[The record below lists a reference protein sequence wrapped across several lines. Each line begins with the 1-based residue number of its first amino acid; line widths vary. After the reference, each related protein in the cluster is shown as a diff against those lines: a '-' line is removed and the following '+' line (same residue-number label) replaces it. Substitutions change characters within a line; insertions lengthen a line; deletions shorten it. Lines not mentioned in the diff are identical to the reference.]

1 MEKKKISVSKT
12 ARYFQSGSISNKT
25 KNVWFVFH
33 GYGMLSEFFIKKFD
47 CILNDSTVVIA
58 PEASNRFYLEN
69 NYYRVGAS
77 WMTKL
82 DKEKDI
88 EDNISYIQTLYSK
101 IVDEIGHT
109 NFKLNTLGFS
119 QGGATLVRWIMSN
132 SINIDSLIL
141 WGSDIP
147 KDCLTEEKKSRW
159 NSIDVKLVIGNQDEY
174 INEENKQKVIDLIR
188 SYGLKYELIAYE
200 GSHKII
206 EKELEKIAA
215 GL

>member
-1 MEKKKISVSKT
+1 MKKQISIPKTHKYSQLGEFSEKT
-12 ARYFQSGSISNKT
+12 NT
-25 KNVWFVFH
+25 VWIVLH
-33 GYGMLSEFFIKKFD
+33 GYGMLSEFFIKKFE

-58 PEASNRFYLEN
+58 PEGSNRFYLEN

-88 EDNISYIQTLYSK
+88 EDNMSFIQTLYSNA
-101 IVDEIGHT
+101 VDEIGHT

-119 QGGATLVRWIMSN
+119 QGGATLTRWIMSN
-132 SINIDSLIL
+132 SITIDSLIL

-147 KDCLTEEKKSRW
+147 KDCLTSEKKSRW
-159 NSIDVKLVIGNQDEY
+159 SSIDVKLVIGNQDEY
-174 INEENKQKVIDLIR
+174 INEENKQKVIDLIS
-188 SYGLKYELIAYE
+188 SYGLKYELVAYE

>member
-1 MEKKKISVSKT
+1 MKKQISIVKTYKYSQLGEFSK
-12 ARYFQSGSISNKT
+12 KT
-25 KNVWFVFH
+25 NTVWIVLH
-33 GYGMLSEFFIKKFD
+33 GYGMLSEYFIKKFE
-47 CILNDSTVVIA
+47 CILNDRTVVIA
-58 PEASNRFYLEN
+58 PEGSNRFYLEN

-88 EDNISYIQTLYSK
+88 EDNISFIQTLYSN
-101 IVDEIGHT
+101 IIDEIGHT

-132 SINIDSLIL
+132 SITIDSLIL

-147 KDCLTEEKKSRW
+147 KDCLTKEKKSRW
-159 NSIDVKLVIGNQDEY
+159 SLIDVKLVIGNQDEY
-174 INEENKQKVIDLIR
+174 INEENKQKVIDLIS
-188 SYGLKYELIAYE
+188 SYGLKYELVEYE

>member
-1 MEKKKISVSKT
+1 MKKQISIPKTHKYSQLGEFSEKT
-12 ARYFQSGSISNKT
+12 NT
-25 KNVWFVFH
+25 VWIVLH
-33 GYGMLSEFFIKKFD
+33 GYGMLSEFFIKKFE

-58 PEASNRFYLEN
+58 PEGSNRFYLEN

-88 EDNISYIQTLYSK
+88 EDNISFIQTLYSNA
-101 IVDEIGHT
+101 VDEIGHT

-132 SINIDSLIL
+132 SITIDSLIL

-147 KDCLTEEKKSRW
+147 KDCLTSEKKSRW
-159 NSIDVKLVIGNQDEY
+159 SSIDVKLVIGNQDEY
-174 INEENKQKVIDLIR
+174 INEENKQKVIDLIN
-188 SYGLKYELIAYE
+188 SYELKYKLVEYE

-215 GL
+215 EL

>member
-1 MEKKKISVSKT
+1 MKKQISIPKTHKYSQIGEFSK
-12 ARYFQSGSISNKT
+12 KT
-25 KNVWFVFH
+25 NTVWIVLH

-58 PEASNRFYLEN
+58 PEGSNRFYLES

-101 IVDEIGHT
+101 IADEIGHT

-159 NSIDVKLVIGNQDEY
+159 SSIDVKLVIGNQDEY
-174 INEENKQKVIDLIR
+174 INEENKQKVIDLIS
-188 SYGLKYELIAYE
+188 SYGLKYELVAYE

>member
-1 MEKKKISVSKT
+1 MKKQIYIPKTHKYSQLGECSKKTESVW
-12 ARYFQSGSISNKT
+12 I
-25 KNVWFVFH
+25 VLH
-33 GYGMLSEFFIKKFD
+33 GYGMLSEYFIKKFE
-47 CILNDSTVVIA
+47 CIMNDRTVVIA
-58 PEASNRFYLEN
+58 PEGNNRFYLEN

-88 EDNISYIQTLYSK
+88 EDNISFIQTLYSN
-101 IVDEIGHT
+101 IIDEIGHS

-132 SINIDSLIL
+132 SINVDSLIL

-147 KDCLTEEKKSRW
+147 KDCLIEEKKSRW
-159 NSIDVKLVIGNQDEY
+159 NSIDVKLVIGSQDEY
-174 INEENKQKVIDLIR
+174 INEENKQKVINLIN
-188 SYGLKYELIAYE
+188 SYELKYKLVEYE

-206 EKELEKIAA
+206 EKELEKIASE
-215 GL
+215 L

>member
-1 MEKKKISVSKT
+1 MKKQISIPKTHKYSQLGEFSK
-12 ARYFQSGSISNKT
+12 KT
-25 KNVWFVFH
+25 NTVWIVLH
-33 GYGMLSEFFIKKFD
+33 GYGMLSEFFIKKFE

-58 PEASNRFYLEN
+58 PEGSNRFYLEN

-88 EDNISYIQTLYSK
+88 EDNISFIQTLYLN
-101 IVDEIGHT
+101 IVDEIGHS

-132 SINIDSLIL
+132 NITIDSLIL

-159 NSIDVKLVIGNQDEY
+159 SSIDVKLVIGNQDEY
-174 INEENKQKVIDLIR
+174 INEENKQKVIDLIN
-188 SYGLKYELIAYE
+188 SYGLKYELVEYE

>member
-1 MEKKKISVSKT
+1 MKKQISIVKTHKYSQLGEFSK
-12 ARYFQSGSISNKT
+12 KT
-25 KNVWFVFH
+25 NTVWIVLH
-33 GYGMLSEFFIKKFD
+33 GYGMLSEYFIKKFE
-47 CILNDSTVVIA
+47 CILNDRTVVIA
-58 PEASNRFYLEN
+58 PEGSNRFYLEN

-88 EDNISYIQTLYSK
+88 EDNISFIQTLYSN
-101 IVDEIGHT
+101 IIDEIGHT

-132 SINIDSLIL
+132 SITIDSLIL

-147 KDCLTEEKKSRW
+147 KDCLTKEKKSRW
-159 NSIDVKLVIGNQDEY
+159 SLIDVKLVIGNQDEY
-174 INEENKQKVIDLIR
+174 INEKNKQKVIDLIS
-188 SYGLKYELIAYE
+188 SYGLKYELVEYE

>member
-1 MEKKKISVSKT
+1 MKKQISIPKTHKYSQLGEFSK
-12 ARYFQSGSISNKT
+12 KT
-25 KNVWFVFH
+25 NTVWIVLH
-33 GYGMLSEFFIKKFD
+33 GYGMLSEFFIKKFE

-58 PEASNRFYLEN
+58 PEGSNRFYLEN

-88 EDNISYIQTLYSK
+88 EDNISFIQTLYSK
-101 IVDEIGHT
+101 IIVEIGHT

-132 SINIDSLIL
+132 NINIDSLIL

-147 KDCLTEEKKSRW
+147 KDCLTNEKKSRW
-159 NSIDVKLVIGNQDEY
+159 SSIDVKLVIGNQDEY
-174 INEENKQKVIDLIR
+174 INEENKQKVIDLIS
-188 SYGLKYELIAYE
+188 SYGLKYELVAYE

-206 EKELEKIAA
+206 EKELEKIAT

>member
-1 MEKKKISVSKT
+1 MKKQISIVKTHKYSQLGEFSK
-12 ARYFQSGSISNKT
+12 KT
-25 KNVWFVFH
+25 NTVWIVLH
-33 GYGMLSEFFIKKFD
+33 GYGMLSEYFIKKFE

-58 PEASNRFYLEN
+58 PEGSNRFYLEN

-88 EDNISYIQTLYSK
+88 EDNISFIQTLYSN
-101 IVDEIGHT
+101 IIDEIGHT

-132 SINIDSLIL
+132 SITIDSLIL

-147 KDCLTEEKKSRW
+147 KDCLTKEKKSRW
-159 NSIDVKLVIGNQDEY
+159 TLIDVKLVIGNQDEY
-174 INEENKQKVIDLIR
+174 INEENKQKVIDLIS
-188 SYGLKYELIAYE
+188 SYGLKYELVEYE

-206 EKELEKIAA
+206 EKELEKIAS